1 MIDCLFVL
9 CCILIVPL
17 LMFSVIEIL
26 EPMCDNSMFSKIIHS
41 LTILNISFIISV
53 LLINYVF
60 ITKEIKLY
68 NNISIKELV
77 SSSGVNHYYIKT
89 QERDYLINKNDVDM
103 TLSNEYTFEVKT
115 NIPKTKLLNLNGKVR
130 TYYVLKLK

>member
-1 MIDCLFVL
+1 MTDCLFVL

-17 LMFSVIEIL
+17 LLFSVIEIL
-26 EPMCDNSMFSKIIHS
+26 EPMCDNSMFSKIMHS
-41 LTILNISFIISV
+41 LTILNIGFIISV
-53 LLINYVF
+53 LLINYIF

-68 NNISIKELV
+68 NNISVKELV

-103 TLSNEYTFEVKT
+103 ALSNEYTFEVKV
-115 NIPKTKLLNLNGKVR
+115 NIPKTKLLNLSDKVR
-130 TYYVLKLK
+130 TYYILKVK

>member
-17 LMFSVIEIL
+17 LLFSVIEIL
-26 EPMCDNSMFSKIIHS
+26 EPMCDNSMFSKIMHS
-41 LTILNISFIISV
+41 LTILNICFIISV

-68 NNISIKELV
+68 NNISVKELV

-103 TLSNEYTFEVKT
+103 TLSNEYTFEVKV
-115 NIPKTKLLNLNGKVR
+115 NIPKTKLLNLGDKVR
-130 TYYVLKLK
+130 TYYILKVK

>member
-1 MIDCLFVL
+1 MVSSSHIGF
-9 CCILIVPL
+9 
-17 LMFSVIEIL
+17 M
-26 EPMCDNSMFSKIIHS
+26 
-41 LTILNISFIISV
+41 ISV

-68 NNISIKELV
+68 IYNNISVKELV

-103 TLSNEYTFEVKT
+103 TLSNEYTFEVKV
-115 NIPKTKLLNLNGKVR
+115 NIPKTKLLNLSDKVR
-130 TYYVLKLK
+130 TYYILRVK

>member
-1 MIDCLFVL
+1 MVSSSHIG
-9 CCILIVPL
+9 
-17 LMFSVIEIL
+17 
-26 EPMCDNSMFSKIIHS
+26 
-41 LTILNISFIISV
+41 FIISV

-68 NNISIKELV
+68 NNISVKELV

-103 TLSNEYTFEVKT
+103 TLSNECAFEVKV
-115 NIPKTKLLNLNGKVR
+115 NIPKTKVFNLRDRER
-130 TYYVLKLK
+130 TYYTLKLR